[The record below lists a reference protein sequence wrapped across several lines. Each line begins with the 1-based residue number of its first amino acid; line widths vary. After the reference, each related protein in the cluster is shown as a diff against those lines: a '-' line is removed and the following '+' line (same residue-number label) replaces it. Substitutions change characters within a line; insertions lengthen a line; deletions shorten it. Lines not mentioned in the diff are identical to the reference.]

1 MYCTYCV
8 CVYVL
13 YMYMCIICVDVFCS
27 HLASELVE
35 KLQEDLKTQIDRCCD
50 ELHENSLQETEDQ
63 K

>member
-1 MYCTYCV
+1 MYV
-8 CVYVL
+8 
-13 YMYMCIICVDVFCS
+13 CIICVDVFCS